1 MFELVKGTK
10 AAGIYIDKNAADYE
24 GLFHVA
30 AKLQEESTGEA

>member
-24 GLFHVA
+24 GLLHVA
-30 AKLQEESTGEA
+30 GNYRKISV